1 MIAFTNL
8 LFVPATRPDR
18 FEKALDSG
26 ADLICIDLEDAVPAD
41 AKESARVAVLD
52 ALGTLDTSRVAVRIN
67 GLRTAEG
74 LADLLA
80 LHSSDTK
87 PCLLMMPMVETAT
100 EIGIAQQILGADID
114 GIVPLIETVAG
125 LDNANA
131 IARATGVAAVMFGG
145 ADFAG
150 ELGVKLEW
158 EPLLAAR
165 SALIMASAAAKVRC
179 IDVPYIDMSNDAGLA
194 DEAARAKALGFH
206 AKAAIHPKQIAAI
219 RAAMNP
225 TQAEIEEA
233 RDAIAAFEAAGGAA
247 VRHKGQML
255 EAPVIKRYK
264 AILDTAGE

>member
-18 FEKALDSG
+18 IEKALDSG

-41 AKESARVAVLD
+41 AKDSARDAVLN
-52 ALGTLDTSRVAVRIN
+52 ALVSFDTGRIAVRIN

-80 LHSSDTK
+80 LKAVSTK
-87 PCLLMMPMVETAT
+87 PCLLMLPMVESAT
-100 EIGIAQQILGADID
+100 EIDIAQQILGADIG

-125 LDNANA
+125 LKNASE
-131 IARATGVAAVMFGG
+131 IAGANGVSAVMFGG

-165 SALIMASAAAKVRC
+165 SALIMACAAAKVRC
-179 IDVPYIDMSNDAGLA
+179 IDVPYIDMSNDVGLA

-225 TQAEIEEA
+225 TQAEIEAA
-233 RDAIAAFEAAGGAA
+233 RDAVAVFEAAGGAA
-247 VRHKGQML
+247 VRHNGQML

-264 AILDTAGE
+264 AILDTADN